1 MQTIPLILIFITILI
16 LIAGIFVLAKGGK
29 INKKYSNKL
38 MIARVVFQFLAIIM
52 LAFMYF
58 YVKR

>member
-1 MQTIPLILIFITILI
+1 MPIIPLILIFLTLAV
-16 LIAGIFVLAKGGK
+16 LVAGIILMAKGGK

-38 MIARVVFQFLAIIM
+38 MAARVSLQFIAIIM

-58 YVKR
+58 CVKK

>member
-1 MQTIPLILIFITILI
+1 MSIIPLILIFFTLLI
-16 LIAGIFVLAKGGK
+16 LIAGILVLAKGGA

-38 MIARVVFQFLAIIM
+38 MVARVVMQFLAIIM

-58 YVKR
+58 CVKK